1 MKKCNKLINL
11 VILCIVFSFIYA
23 IPSYARQVE
32 GTQAGSG
39 DVVSESTTEVQEH
52 SAGEII
58 QEGDNFIEIGE
69 NQEAKIEQS
78 SLRALSN
85 TVYNILLVVGII
97 IAAILGGFL
106 GIKFMMGSVDEQA
119 EVKTMLVPYI
129 AGCVVIFGA
138 FTIWKIVLLIIQA

>member
-1 MKKCNKLINL
+1 MKIFKQLKNL
-11 VILCIVFSFIYA
+11 MVLCIIFLLLYT

-52 SAGEII
+52 STGEII
-58 QEGDNFIEIGE
+58 EEGDTFIEIGE
-69 NQEAKIEQS
+69 SEEPKIEQS
-78 SLRALSN
+78 NLKALAN
-85 TVYNILLVVGII
+85 TLYNILLVVGII
-97 IAAILGGFL
+97 IAAVLGGVL
-106 GIKFMMGSVDEQA
+106 GIKFLMGRVDEQA

>member
-1 MKKCNKLINL
+1 MKIFKQLKNL
-11 VILCIVFSFIYA
+11 MVLCIIFLLLYT

-32 GTQAGSG
+32 ATQAGSG

-52 SAGEII
+52 STGE
-58 QEGDNFIEIGE
+58 FIEIGE
-69 NQEAKIEQS
+69 SEEPKIEQS
-78 SLRALSN
+78 NLKALAN
-85 TVYNILLVVGII
+85 TLYNILLVVGII
-97 IAAILGGFL
+97 IAAVLGGVL

>member
-1 MKKCNKLINL
+1 MKIFKQLKNL
-11 VILCIVFSFIYA
+11 MVLCIIFLLLYT

-52 SAGEII
+52 STGEII
-58 QEGDNFIEIGE
+58 EEGDRFIEIGE
-69 NQEAKIEQS
+69 SEEPKIEQS
-78 SLRALSN
+78 NLKALAN
-85 TVYNILLVVGII
+85 TLYNILLVVGII
-97 IAAILGGFL
+97 IAAVLGGVL